1 MCKSLYQRK
10 YYWNQ
15 CVTVNLQY
23 FAILKLITLNFYF
36 TSFNIMKPLC
46 RTKIIAYTLIINIW
60 RIMNYVRGE
69 GFATILRLVKAFF
82 IEKLILLLIAN

>member
-1 MCKSLYQRK
+1 
-10 YYWNQ
+10 
-15 CVTVNLQY
+15 
-23 FAILKLITLNFYF
+23 
-36 TSFNIMKPLC
+36 MKPLC

-60 RIMNYVRGE
+60 QIMNYVQGE